1 MWQSSCVMK
10 QQGKACMRVVPRD
23 MLELSRMK
31 SESSKTWFTTNILAN
46 WWVTL
51 TWTKPTM
58 NSDYQWATVGY
69 REGHRKIYAG
79 HHGTWRLFKL
89 GVPSGCIPDFLLN
102 YESQS
107 SSSSNERN
115 CGCSFGTSLWRKHQS
130 NSEVHPND
138 KSMVW
143 HDERE
148 ESERSCSEKEPWCC
162 PICQCWRPSS
172 ELVEHRFSA
181 ISEWLE
187 DGRGCQLSSSPKK
200 WASSQT
206 AQSSTKSIV
215 ECTRFLLNHRADFV
229 LSISIRTHWNDT
241 LVTIGRKGVPTKIP
255 QCMKFAIW
263 SIKSEWSAPRL

>member
-1 MWQSSCVMK
+1 MELPQIESFSPCIQKTAARKHTRQRTPSQIIKYISFRTHHTCLRQSEIVF
-10 QQGKACMRVVPRD
+10 PI
-23 MLELSRMK
+23 LLP
-31 SESSKTWFTTNILAN
+31 TNIPEICGMKHHQLARHQ
-46 WWVTL
+46 
-51 TWTKPTM
+51 K
-58 NSDYQWATVGY
+58 TV
-69 REGHRKIYAG
+69 RRPLHWCVSPMPQL
-79 HHGTWRLFKL
+79 GTRTC
-89 GVPSGCIPDFLLN
+89 PPDFLLN

-148 ESERSCSEKEPWCC
+148 ESERSCSEKEPWCS

-187 DGRGCQLSSSPKK
+187 DGRGCQLTSSPKK

-215 ECTRFLLNHRADFV
+215 ECTRFLLNHGADFV

-241 LVTIGRKGVPTKIP
+241 
-255 QCMKFAIW
+255 
-263 SIKSEWSAPRL
+263 